1 MSTATD
7 TLDFLIIG
15 AGPAGLSAAD
25 AAAREGLS
33 YLVIEKGTIA
43 NTIRQYPVG
52 RTMFSTPNELE
63 MREGSLQPIREKPTR
78 EELLSHYIHFVLDH
92 DLHITTGE
100 EVIDV
105 AGNYEDGFTVRTRC
119 RSFDG
124 KQNENNYH
132 ARSILFAI
140 GAMEYPRHLD
150 VPGEDLPKVYHRFV
164 DPYPYVRKEV
174 MVVGGGNSAAEAALF
189 LSEEGARTTM
199 AIWREDWENRDPKAG
214 AMKHW
219 VRSPLEKEIAE
230 GRLRVILYKQIDE
243 VTYDS
248 VRLTTDEG
256 ESKTIPNDV
265 VFVLVGSDAD
275 LTLLKKLGVKTE
287 LGKLTEVP
295 VYDTETCE
303 TNVRGI
309 YVAAPCASRAYR
321 DKRRVALE
329 FLLNKE
335 SLYGSIDCRRY
346 CWLRS
351 HVHPELSRVRDSIC
365 GHRTYSGFSAGSVS
379 RFEQMDRDQLCDHFH
394 HRNYRRSNLC
404 GNR

>member
-1 MSTATD
+1 MSEPEI
-7 TLDFLIIG
+7 LDLLIIG
-15 AGPAGLSAAD
+15 AGPAGLSAAE
-25 AAAREGLS
+25 AAQQHGLD

-92 DLHITTGE
+92 DLHINTGE

-105 AGNYEDGFTVRTRC
+105 SGDYERGFTVQTRC
-119 RSFDG
+119 RSLRHD
-124 KQNENNYH
+124 QRDRTYR
-132 ARSILFAI
+132 ARAILFAI
-140 GAMEYPRHLD
+140 GAMEFPRLLN
-150 VPGEDLPKVYHRFV
+150 VPGEDLPKVHHRFV
-164 DPYPYVRKEV
+164 EPYPYVRKEAL
-174 MVVGGGNSAAEAALF
+174 VVGGGNSAAEAALF

-219 VRSPLEKEIAE
+219 VRSPLEREIAE

-243 VTYDS
+243 ITDAA
-248 VRLTTDEG
+248 VRMTTDTG

-287 LGKLTEVP
+287 PGKLTEVP
-295 VYDTETCE
+295 VYDPETFE
-303 TNVRGI
+303 TSVPGI
-309 YVAAPCASRAYR
+309 YVAGHFTHARHIKAAIDVPRKIVPLIA
-321 DKRRVALE
+321 
-329 FLLNKE
+329 E
-335 SLYGSIDCRRY
+335 SLRAI
-346 CWLRS
+346 LK
-351 HVHPELSRVRDSIC
+351 
-365 GHRTYSGFSAGSVS
+365 T
-379 RFEQMDRDQLCDHFH
+379 
-394 HRNYRRSNLC
+394 
-404 GNR
+404 